1 VNGGKAENR
10 IELPPSALVLL
21 IGAAGSGKSA
31 FAARHLPTESVIAS
45 DRLRAQLG
53 RDEADQDVNEA
64 VFDRLKQTVETRLR
78 SALLTV
84 VDATNT
90 DWMRR
95 SELIRLARLNGR
107 PAVAIVFD
115 LPLELCL
122 SRNNARTRTVQTSV
136 IRQQVE
142 AVRRDRDRLDLE
154 GFSTV
159 WVLRSADQVDGVSVG
174 VDGGPAARAS
184 T

>member
-1 VNGGKAENR
+1 MSEGAAENR
-10 IELPPSALVLL
+10 IELPPTALVVLV
-21 IGAAGSGKSA
+21 GASGSGKST
-31 FAARHLPTESVIAS
+31 FAARHLPAESVIAS

-64 VFDRLKQTVETRLR
+64 VFERLKQTVEERLR
-78 SALLTV
+78 SALPTV

-95 SELIRLARLNGR
+95 SELIRLARQYGR

-122 SRNNARTRTVQTSV
+122 SRNQARARTVPANL
-136 IRQQVE
+136 IRQQAE

-154 GFSTV
+154 GFLTV
-159 WVLRSADQVDGVSVG
+159 WVLRSADQVDRVSVG
-174 VDGGPAARAS
+174 MDGGPVARAS

>member
-1 VNGGKAENR
+1 MSEGAAEDR
-10 IELPPSALVLL
+10 IELPPTALVVL

-31 FAARHLPTESVIAS
+31 FAARHLPAESVIAS

-53 RDEADQDVNEA
+53 QDEADQDVNEA
-64 VFDRLKQTVETRLR
+64 VFDRLQQTVEARLR

-95 SELIRLARLNGR
+95 SELIRLARQYDR

-115 LPLELCL
+115 LPLDLCL
-122 SRNNARTRTVQTSV
+122 SRNRARARTVQPSV
-136 IRQQVE
+136 VRHQVE

-154 GFSTV
+154 GFSSV
-159 WVLRSADQVDGVSVG
+159 RVLGSADQVDRVSVG
-174 VDGGPAARAS
+174 MDEGPVARAS